1 MAVAAWDGGRIGRS
15 WRRDTLSVRELAIV
29 TFIFVGVALL
39 SALFFS
45 GEDSAP
51 YIAAAASWLSRARI

>member
-1 MAVAAWDGGRIGRS
+1 
-15 WRRDTLSVRELAIV
+15 LSVRELAIV

>member
-1 MAVAAWDGGRIGRS
+1 MWRWRLGMAVALGGRGGA
-15 WRRDTLSVRELAIV
+15 TLRELAIV
-29 TFIFVGVALL
+29 TFIFVGVGLL

-51 YIAAAASWLSRARI
+51 SIAAAAV